1 MTKLTISQ
9 DYKDFLI
16 DLKTRIRSAQ
26 IKAAHVVNHELIKL
40 YWEMGKSI
48 IERQKA
54 TKWGSGF
61 LEQLAK
67 DLRSEFPG
75 MEGFSE
81 TNLRKMRRFAEDY
94 PDFLIPQQAAAEL
107 EKPPITQLPWG
118 HILVLLDKIKPLVER
133 NWYAAQ
139 TFEHGWSRSVLSM
152 HIKTDLYE
160 RQGKPENKISNF
172 KERLPSPQSDLAEQS
187 LKNPYLLDFLTIGK
201 DAHEREIEKELTQHI
216 EKFLLELGTGFAFVG
231 RQIPLHIGD
240 KDFKLDMLFY
250 HLKLRCY
257 VVIEIKAR
265 EFKPIDAGQLNF
277 YLSAVDDHYKEEI
290 DGPTIGILLCESQNR
305 IIAEYAL
312 RDISK
317 PMGVSEYRNTKLMPK
332 EFKKNLPTIE
342 ELEAEFK
349 EIEGKAPRK
358 PKKPGR
364 KKKSF

>member
-1 MTKLTISQ
+1 MTKLTINQ

-16 DLKTRIRSAQ
+16 DLKIRIRSAQ
-26 IKAAHVVNHELIKL
+26 IKAAHVVNRELIQL

-48 IERQKA
+48 IERQKS
-54 TKWGSGF
+54 TTWGSGF

-67 DLRSEFPG
+67 DLHSEFPA
-75 MEGFSE
+75 MEGFSL
-81 TNLRKMRRFAEDY
+81 TNLKRMRRFVERY
-94 PDFLIPQQAAAEL
+94 PDFLISPQAVA
-107 EKPPITQLPWG
+107 QLPWG
-118 HILVLLDKIKPLVER
+118 HISLLIERIKPSDER
-133 NWYAAQ
+133 DWYAAQ
-139 TFEHGWSRSVLSM
+139 TLEYGWSRSILDI
-152 HIKTDLYE
+152 HIKSDLYE
-160 RQGKPENKISNF
+160 RQGKPGKKISNF
-172 KERLPSPQSDLAEQS
+172 KDRLPPPQSDLAEQS

-231 RQIPLHIGD
+231 RQVPFHIGD

-277 YLSAVDDHYKEEI
+277 YLSAVDDHFKEEI

-317 PMGVSEYRNTKLMPK
+317 PMGVSEYRNTKLIPK
-332 EFKKNLPTIE
+332 ELKKNLPTIE

-349 EIEGKAPRK
+349 EIRTESLSKG
-358 PKKPGR
+358 KKPTR
-364 KKKSF
+364 KKK